1 MRGCQ
6 QFVPPEEWQFG
17 PMPLARRAVL
27 ESVVF
32 DVIVTRVVSEA
43 TLVSAQVEIA
53 HDRAAPENTLRVA
66 FRFAVTAD
74 TGDLLHNG
82 RDGLRAQHWVSPQ
95 LGERATRDLVDQLGD
110 RFSRSIARGLSLR
123 GAAMNAPKIFHA
135 MALPSTK
142 VWVCEDQLKAGGQF
156 LDVPRWAANENEPNN
171 PRMWRWTPLATE
183 YELKTAWMTPDQ
195 AAWIPECKSD
205 RADQIHR
212 WGFT

>member
-82 RDGLRAQHWVSPQ
+82 RDGLRAQHWVSPNS
-95 LGERATRDLVDQLGD
+95 A
-110 RFSRSIARGLSLR
+110 S
-123 GAAMNAPKIFHA
+123 
-135 MALPSTK
+135 ALPETS
-142 VWVCEDQLKAGGQF
+142 WI
-156 LDVPRWAANENEPNN
+156 N
-171 PRMWRWTPLATE
+171 LATVFQ
-183 YELKTAWMTPDQ
+183 DQ
-195 AAWIPECKSD
+195 SHVA
-205 RADQIHR
+205 
-212 WGFT
+212 